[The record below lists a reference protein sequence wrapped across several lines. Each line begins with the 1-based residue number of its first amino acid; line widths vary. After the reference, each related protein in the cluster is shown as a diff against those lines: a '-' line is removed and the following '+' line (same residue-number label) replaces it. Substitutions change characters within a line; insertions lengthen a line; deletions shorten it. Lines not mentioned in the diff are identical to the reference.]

1 MNAVPA
7 GGASSWSFFR
17 AGVNGAKRA
26 GGSQRWRAA
35 VGVEAWVAGVG
46 LALSRP
52 ELAPRRKL
60 IAEEFWGIAS
70 AWEGNVARFASISMA
85 GPVEEVPYHQPIS
98 TS

>member
-7 GGASSWSFFR
+7 GGSSAWWFSG
-17 AGVNGAKRA
+17 AGGDPSKRA
-26 GGSQRWRAA
+26 GASQRWRAA
-35 VGVEAWVAGVG
+35 VGVGAGVAGVG

-52 ELAPRRKL
+52 ELAPRRRL

-70 AWEGNVARFASISMA
+70 LWEGNVSRFASISMA
-85 GPVEEVPYHQPIS
+85 GPVEEVINF